1 MRHVTKNRRGTDALL
16 TANENPPH
24 NSDQSTSCW
33 RRFGRDNKA
42 DLMARLLDEQY
53 HLCCYSEIRADERR
67 LGYHIEHVENKSQR
81 PERTFDYLNLA
92 ASALNSGPNGGLFQ
106 LKSKNAFGGHAMG
119 KQDAVDTAKFIHCH
133 IHDCYRYFAYLS
145 DGRIVP
151 ADGLNAQETENA
163 QYTID
168 LLNLNSGFLQTERRN
183 HWEELEQLFDEHI
196 EKDWDLHQ
204 LLQLDLVPSAD
215 HKLHEFFSI
224 TRQFFQ
230 QEAEQVLQSHAP
242 ALI

>member
-1 MRHVTKNRRGTDALL
+1 M
-16 TANENPPH
+16 TANENPPQD
-24 NSDQSTSCW
+24 SDQSTRRW
-33 RRFGRDNKA
+33 RNFRRDKA
-42 DLMARLLDEQY
+42 DLMMLLLNEQY
-53 HLCCYSEIRADERR
+53 HLCCYSEIRADLRG
-67 LGYHIEHVENKSQR
+67 LGYHIEHVENKSQQ
-81 PERTFDYLNLA
+81 PGRTFDYQNLA
-92 ASALNSGPNGGLFQ
+92 ASALDSGNGLPQ
-106 LKSKNAFGGHAMG
+106 LGINAFGGHAQG
-119 KQDAVDTAKFIHCH
+119 KNKSVDMAKFIHCH
-133 IHDCYRYFAYLS
+133 LPDCPRYFAYLS

-151 ADGLNAQETENA
+151 ADELNAQEMERA

-204 LLQLDLVPSAD
+204 LLQLDLAPSPD

-230 QEAEQVLQSHAP
+230 QEAEQVLHIHAP

>member
-1 MRHVTKNRRGTDALL
+1 MRHVIKTRRGTDALL
-16 TANENPPH
+16 TANENPPQD
-24 NSDQSTSCW
+24 SDQSTRRW
-33 RRFGRDNKA
+33 RNFRRDKA
-42 DLMARLLDEQY
+42 DLMTLLLNEQY
-53 HLCCYSEIRADERR
+53 HLCCYSEIRADLRG
-67 LGYHIEHVENKSQR
+67 LGYHIEHVENKSQQ
-81 PERTFDYLNLA
+81 PGRTFDYQNLA
-92 ASALNSGPNGGLFQ
+92 ASALDSENGLHLFGI
-106 LKSKNAFGGHAMG
+106 NAFGGHSRG
-119 KQDAVDTAKFIHCH
+119 KQEAVDMAKFIHCH
-133 IHDCYRYFAYLS
+133 LPDCSRYFAYLS

-151 ADGLNAQETENA
+151 ADELNTQEMERA

-204 LLQLDLVPSAD
+204 LLQLDLVPSPD

-230 QEAEQVLQSHAP
+230 QEAEQVLQIHAP

>member
-1 MRHVTKNRRGTDALL
+1 MRHVIKTRRGTDALL
-16 TANENPPH
+16 TAHEQPPQ
-24 NSDQSTSCW
+24 NSEQSTRRW
-33 RRFGRDNKA
+33 QRFGRENKA
-42 DLMARLLDEQY
+42 ALMTLLLNEQY
-53 HLCCYSEIRADERR
+53 HLCCYSEIRADLRG
-67 LGYHIEHVENKSQR
+67 LGYHIEHVENKSQQ
-81 PERTFDYLNLA
+81 PGRTFDYQNLA
-92 ASALNSGPNGGLFQ
+92 TSALDSENGLHQFGI
-106 LKSKNAFGGHAMG
+106 NAFGGHSRG
-119 KQDAVDTAKFIHCH
+119 KQEAVDMAKFIHCH
-133 IHDCYRYFAYLS
+133 MSGCSRYFAYLS

-151 ADGLNAQETENA
+151 ADELNTQEMERA

-196 EKDWDLHQ
+196 EKGWDLQQ
-204 LLQLDLVPSAD
+204 LLQLELVPSSD

>member
-1 MRHVTKNRRGTDALL
+1 MRHVIKTRRGTDALL
-16 TANENPPH
+16 TANENPPQD
-24 NSDQSTSCW
+24 SDQSTRRW
-33 RRFGRDNKA
+33 RNFRRDKA
-42 DLMARLLDEQY
+42 DLVTLLLNEQY
-53 HLCCYSEIRADERR
+53 HLCCYSEIRADLRG
-67 LGYHIEHVENKSQR
+67 LGYHIEHVENKSQQ
-81 PERTFDYLNLA
+81 PGRTFDYQNLA
-92 ASALNSGPNGGLFQ
+92 ASALDSGEN
-106 LKSKNAFGGHAMG
+106 GGHAQG
-119 KQDAVDTAKFIHCH
+119 KQDAVDMAKFIHCH
-133 IHDCYRYFAYLS
+133 IRDCSRYFAYLS

-151 ADGLNAQETENA
+151 ADELNAQETENA

-183 HWEELEQLFDEHI
+183 HWEELELLFEEHI
-196 EKDWDLHQ
+196 EKGWDLQQ
-204 LLQLDLVPSAD
+204 LLQLDLVPSPD

>member
-1 MRHVTKNRRGTDALL
+1 MRHVIKTRRGTDALL
-16 TANENPPH
+16 TANENPPQD
-24 NSDQSTSCW
+24 SDQSTRRW
-33 RRFGRDNKA
+33 RNFRRDKA
-42 DLMARLLDEQY
+42 DLMTLLLNEQY
-53 HLCCYSEIRADERR
+53 HLCCYSEIRADLRG
-67 LGYHIEHVENKSQR
+67 LGYHIEHVENKSQQ
-81 PERTFDYLNLA
+81 PGRTFDYQNLA
-92 ASALNSGPNGGLFQ
+92 ASALDSENGLHQFGI
-106 LKSKNAFGGHAMG
+106 NAFGGHSRG
-119 KQDAVDTAKFIHCH
+119 KQEAVDMATFIHCH
-133 IHDCYRYFAYLS
+133 MSDCSRYFAYLS

-151 ADGLNAQETENA
+151 ADELNTQEMERA

-196 EKDWDLHQ
+196 EKGWDLHQ
-204 LLQLDLVPSAD
+204 LLQLDLVPSSD

>member
-1 MRHVTKNRRGTDALL
+1 MRHVIKTRRGTDALF
-16 TANENPPH
+16 TAHEQPPQ
-24 NSDQSTSCW
+24 NSDQSTSRW
-33 RRFGRDNKA
+33 RNFSGDKA
-42 DLMARLLDEQY
+42 ALMALLLNEQY
-53 HLCCYSEIRADERR
+53 HLCCYSEVRADLRG

-81 PERTFDYLNLA
+81 PERTFDYQNLV
-92 ASALNSGPNGGLFQ
+92 ASALDSVNGLYQFGI
-106 LKSKNAFGGHAMG
+106 NAFGGHSRG
-119 KQDAVDTAKFIHCH
+119 KQKAVDMAKFIHCH
-133 IHDCYRYFAYLS
+133 MPDCSRFFAYLS

-151 ADGLNAQETENA
+151 TDGLNTQEAENA

-196 EKDWDLHQ
+196 EKGWDLYQ
-204 LLQLDLVPSAD
+204 LLQLDLVPSPD

-242 ALI
+242 ELL